1 VTHLL
6 LLTTF
11 ILKKENS
18 VYGSFS
24 LALALLLREEP
35 ETPVSGHQ
43 NFQGQYKDC
52 GRENDFLLLLGTNE
66 LA

>member
-35 ETPVSGHQ
+35 RDSCVGPP
-43 NFQGQYKDC
+43 
-52 GRENDFLLLLGTNE
+52 E
-66 LA
+66 LPRPIQRLWEGK